1 MSHIYIHTHIYII
14 IYIHTHTYIY
24 IYMLL
29 LGLNGIY
36 VVPMALTSCVR
47 PFARA
52 EKAPPAEKAPA
63 KRVPQLGCKVRC

>member
-1 MSHIYIHTHIYII
+1 M
-14 IYIHTHTYIY
+14 
-24 IYMLL
+24 YMLL

-36 VVPMALTSCVR
+36 VVPMALISCVR